1 MTSTVLDVTV
11 FLLCVSASVG
21 TLVAGGPA
29 PAGDAPD
36 AQATADRIA
45 TVTGTVRFTVSN
57 EEGERVRRHQATLS
71 VLLANA
77 ALATDASGS
86 APAREPS
93 GTEDDPAVAGDG
105 SAGDGS
111 AGDGSAGDGSA
122 GVSEAPSYSE
132 AVLDLVSTRI
142 GSRTRVVARPTGRS
156 DSEHSGEDR
165 SDEEHPAQVAVGPK
179 PPRDADVA
187 VAAFS
192 VPAGSESEYVRIVVR
207 RWSHA

>member
-21 TLVAGGPA
+21 TLVAAGPA
-29 PAGDAPD
+29 PVDDARD

-45 TVTGTVRFTVSN
+45 TVTGTVQFTVSTEN
-57 EEGERVRRHQATLS
+57 GERERRHQATLS

-77 ALATDASGS
+77 ALSTGAGDS
-86 APAREPS
+86 APPTEP
-93 GTEDDPAVAGDG
+93 GPTEDDPAVAGDG
-105 SAGDGS
+105 SAGVPEGRT
-111 AGDGSAGDGSA
+111 
-122 GVSEAPSYSE
+122 YSE
-132 AVLDLVSTRI
+132 AVVDLVSTRI

-156 DSEHSGEDR
+156 NSEHSGGGR
-165 SDEEHPAQVAVGPK
+165 SAEVVVGPK

>member
-86 APAREPS
+86 APATEPS
-93 GTEDDPAVAGDG
+93 GTEDDPAV
-105 SAGDGS
+105 
-111 AGDGSAGDGSA
+111 AGDGSA

-142 GSRTRVVARPTGRS
+142 GSHTRVVARPTGRT

>member
-21 TLVAGGPA
+21 TLLAGGPA

-45 TVTGTVRFTVSN
+45 TVTGTVEFTVSTEN
-57 EEGERVRRHQATLS
+57 GERERRHQATLS

-77 ALATDASGS
+77 ALSTDAGDS
-86 APAREPS
+86 APSTELS

-105 SAGDGS
+105 SAG
-111 AGDGSAGDGSA
+111 
-122 GVSEAPSYSE
+122 VSGGRTYSE
-132 AVLDLVSTRI
+132 AVVDLVSTRI
-142 GSRTRVVARPTGRS
+142 GSRTRVVARPE
-156 DSEHSGEDR
+156 EHSDR
-165 SDEEHPAQVAVGPK
+165 EHPTEIVVGPR

-192 VPAGSESEYVRIVVR
+192 VPAGPESEYVRIVVQ

>member
-21 TLVAGGPA
+21 TLLAGSPA
-29 PAGDAPD
+29 PVDDAPD

-45 TVTGTVRFTVSN
+45 TATGTVYFTVSN
-57 EEGERVRRHQATLS
+57 ENGDRERRHQATLS

-77 ALATDASGS
+77 VLAASADDS
-86 APAREPS
+86 APPNGSVGIDSA
-93 GTEDDPAVAGDG
+93 EDRSAADDS
-105 SAGDGS
+105 SAGDPGRRTYQE
-111 AGDGSAGDGSA
+111 AVVEI
-122 GVSEAPSYSE
+122 VSE
-132 AVLDLVSTRI
+132 RI
-142 GSRTRVVARPTGRS
+142 GPRTRVVAQ
-156 DSEHSGEDR
+156 SEDHSVE
-165 SDEEHPAQVAVGPK
+165 VGVGSK

-192 VPAGSESEYVRIVVR
+192 VPAGSESAYVRIVVR

>member
-21 TLVAGGPA
+21 TLLAGSPGPVD
-29 PAGDAPD
+29 DAPD

-45 TVTGTVRFTVSN
+45 TVTGTVRFTVSDEN
-57 EEGERVRRHQATLS
+57 GVRERRHQATLS

-77 ALATDASGS
+77 VLAASADDS
-86 APAREPS
+86 APPNRSVVVAPDEDRS
-93 GTEDDPAVAGDG
+93 GADDS
-105 SAGDGS
+105 SAGDPRGRTYQE
-111 AGDGSAGDGSA
+111 AVVEL
-122 GVSEAPSYSE
+122 VSE
-132 AVLDLVSTRI
+132 RI
-142 GSRTRVVARPTGRS
+142 GPRTRVVAQP
-156 DSEHSGEDR
+156 EDQ
-165 SDEEHPAQVAVGPK
+165 SVEIGVGSK

-192 VPAGSESEYVRIVVR
+192 VPAGSGSEYVRIVVR

>member
-29 PAGDAPD
+29 QPADAPN

-45 TVTGTVRFTVSN
+45 TVTGTVHFTVSTEN
-57 EEGERVRRHQATLS
+57 GQRERRHQATLS

-77 ALATDASGS
+77 VLAVGPDDSPPPNGSVGVGPADDRSATDDSS
-86 APAREPS
+86 ADGPGERPY
-93 GTEDDPAVAGDG
+93 TET
-105 SAGDGS
+105 
-111 AGDGSAGDGSA
+111 
-122 GVSEAPSYSE
+122 
-132 AVLDLVSTRI
+132 VLELVSGRI
-142 GSRTRVVARPTGRS
+142 GPRTRVVAQS
-156 DSEHSGEDR
+156 EEHSVE
-165 SDEEHPAQVAVGPK
+165 VGPK